1 MKKHFPL
8 FLKGFQLPEINS
20 FLLRNALIKNLSK
33 FIQCAVILTNRKSG
47 WILTEPYYV
56 LLSYYLFAAFVFVF
70 QWNRLLIETL
80 NLFCIVEYQLVHV
93 ASLSNACAELLVWNI
108 WEFVLMRTL
117 VGVDHQKFDTRSTL
131 IFVCKNCLR

>member
-1 MKKHFPL
+1 MKKHFSL

-56 LLSYYLFAAFVFVF
+56 LLYYYFFCSFRFCFSIESAF
-70 QWNRLLIETL
+70 NRNIEFILPSRIPISACCQFIECLCRVISVKHMGVCADENISRRRSSKVRHTF
-80 NLFCIVEYQLVHV
+80 NPHFC
-93 ASLSNACAELLVWNI
+93 
-108 WEFVLMRTL
+108 M
-117 VGVDHQKFDTRSTL
+117 
-131 IFVCKNCLR
+131 